1 MSTWGMVGLCAY
13 VALSLV
19 FAVLAGRHVFREDQ
33 FFWSKAN
40 TRERWVMVWHMLV
53 IALMAM
59 CLWPVF
65 LVFMVLLKWLPQL
78 VPRWAWG
85 ESAEEIDVTEAE
97 PVFSVSP
104 RHLGRPV
111 TIEDVE
117 AANYVA
123 DPLEGVPALP
133 FGHLHPR
140 WLQLR
145 SHLMSGC
152 TLHAFDVLF
161 RPTRYEPVRR
171 HRGWAVVDP
180 DRVVVSHWVAAVE
193 VVHDPV

>member
-33 FFWSKAN
+33 FFWSRAT
-40 TRERWVMVWHMLV
+40 TRERWVLVWHVLV
-53 IALMAM
+53 IALITL

-65 LVFMVLLKWLPQL
+65 IVFMVLLKWFPQ
-78 VPRWAWG
+78 VFPRWG
-85 ESAEEIDVTEAE
+85 QSAEDYDNTVAK

-104 RHLGRPV
+104 NHLGRPMTV
-111 TIEDVE
+111 EDVE
-117 AANYVA
+117 AANYVI
-123 DPLEGVPALP
+123 DPFEGVPALP

-145 SHLMSGC
+145 SHVLPGC
-152 TLHAFDVLF
+152 SLHAFDVLF
-161 RPTRYEPVRR
+161 RAASYEPLRR
-171 HRGWAVVDP
+171 HRGWAVVGP

-193 VVHDPV
+193 VVTDPV